1 MDKGEQKLIPA
12 GQGHSR
18 TQWHKLIA
26 AVAQGILN
34 HLLTLK
40 RVTMMLVITNSI
52 FFFFFFLITVLKA
65 KQKRVS

>member
-18 TQWHKLIA
+18 TQWHKLVA
-26 AVAQGILN
+26 AVAQGISN

-40 RVTMMLVITNSI
+40 RVTMMLIITNSI
-52 FFFFFFLITVLKA
+52 FFFF
-65 KQKRVS
+65 S

>member
-18 TQWHKLIA
+18 TQWHKLVA
-26 AVAQGILN
+26 AVAQGISN

-40 RVTMMLVITNSI
+40 RVTMMLIITNSI
-52 FFFFFFLITVLKA
+52 FFFFFLITVLKA